1 MAPKQT
7 QSESNS
13 YDIVLVGGGSA
24 GITTA
29 AHLVKQLRKEKLNAR
44 ILIIDPAEN
53 HYYQPIWTLVGAG
66 VYPKEV
72 STRKERDLIPSGVI
86 WLQEAVSE
94 FIPHM
99 NEVRTKQGA
108 RVSYRYLVVCT
119 GLKLDWEKIPG
130 LAESVGKNGVCS
142 NYSYETV
149 ESTWKNIREFT
160 GGTAIF
166 TQPLPPIKCG
176 GAPQKIMYLADS
188 YFRKSGVRKK
198 SDVVFCSAAGTIF
211 SVKKYAD
218 TLNKVLQRKEIVT
231 RYKHNLIAL
240 RTDVKEAVFKNL
252 DTNEEVIM
260 HYDMIHVTP
269 PQSPCDFVRN
279 SPLANK
285 EGWVEVDKEKLQHV
299 RYPNVFALGD
309 ASNLPT
315 SKTGAAVRKQ
325 APVVAQNLVAEMKK
339 QPLTSTYNGY
349 TSCPLVTGYNSLV
362 MAEFDYDQ
370 NPAETFPI
378 DQSKERYSMYLVKK
392 YVLPRLYWHFM
403 LKGRAWLQ
411 PRLNRRDLRVH
422 RLLRLPNL
430 R

>member
-1 MAPKQT
+1 MATIRQRPV
-7 QSESNS
+7 SNS
-13 YDIVLVGGGSA
+13 HDIVLVGGGSA

-29 AHLVKQLRKEKLNAR
+29 ARLVKLLHKERLKAR
-44 ILIIDPAEN
+44 ILIIYPAEN
-53 HYYQPIWTLVGAG
+53 HFYQPIWTLVGAG

-72 STRKERDLIPSGVI
+72 SRRKEKDLIPRGVD
-86 WLQEAVSE
+86 WLQEEVIE
-94 FIPHM
+94 FNPDL
-99 NEVRTKQGA
+99 NEVVTRQGT
-108 RVSYRYLVVCT
+108 RVSYRHLVVCT
-119 GLKLDWEKIPG
+119 GLKLDWDKIPG
-130 LAESVGKNGVCS
+130 LAESIGKNVVCS
-142 NYSYETV
+142 NYSYNTV
-149 ESTWKNIREFT
+149 ESTWKNIREFRS
-160 GGTAIF
+160 GTAIF

-188 YFRKSGVRKK
+188 YFRKSGVRKN
-198 SDVVFCSAAGTIF
+198 SEVVFCSAAGAIF
-211 SVKKYAD
+211 SVKKYTD
-218 TLNKVLQRKEIVT
+218 TLNKVLKRKEIVT
-231 RYKHNLIAL
+231 HFKHNLVAL
-240 RTDVKEAVFKNL
+240 RPNTKEAVFKNL
-252 DTNEEVIM
+252 DTDEEVVM

-285 EGWVEVDKEKLQHV
+285 DGWVEVDKLNLQHV

-339 QPLTSTYNGY
+339 QPLTSTYDGY

-362 MAEFDYDQ
+362 MAEFDYNQ

-392 YVLPRLYWHFM
+392 YVLPRLYWDFM
-403 LKGRAWLQ
+403 LKGRA
-411 PRLNRRDLRVH
+411 
-422 RLLRLPNL
+422 
-430 R
+430 

>member
-1 MAPKQT
+1 MRPASRVARRTMATIRQRPV
-7 QSESNS
+7 SNS
-13 YDIVLVGGGSA
+13 HDIVLVGGGSA

-29 AHLVKQLRKEKLNAR
+29 ARLVKLLHKERLKAR

-53 HYYQPIWTLVGAG
+53 HFYQPIWTLVGAG

-72 STRKERDLIPSGVI
+72 SRRKEKDLIPRGVD
-86 WLQEAVSE
+86 WLQEEVIE
-94 FIPHM
+94 FNPDL
-99 NEVRTKQGA
+99 NEVVTRQGT
-108 RVSYRYLVVCT
+108 RVSYRHLVVGT
-119 GLKLDWEKIPG
+119 GLKLDWDKIPG
-130 LAESVGKNGVCS
+130 LAESIGKNVVCS
-142 NYSYETV
+142 NYSYNTV
-149 ESTWKNIREFT
+149 ESTWKNIREFRS
-160 GGTAIF
+160 GTAIF

-188 YFRKSGVRKK
+188 YFRKSGVRKNSK
-198 SDVVFCSAAGTIF
+198 VVFCSPAGAIF
-211 SVKKYAD
+211 SVKNYTH
-218 TLNKVLQRKEIVT
+218 TLNKVLKRKEIVT
-231 RYKHNLIAL
+231 HFKHNLVAL
-240 RTDVKEAVFKNL
+240 RPNTKEAVFKNL
-252 DTNEEVIM
+252 DTDEEVVM

-285 EGWVEVDKEKLQHV
+285 DGWVEVDKLNLQHV

-339 QPLTSTYNGY
+339 QPLTSTYDGY

-362 MAEFDYDQ
+362 MAEFDYNQ

-392 YVLPRLYWHFM
+392 YVLPRLYWDFM
-403 LKGRAWLQ
+403 LKGRA
-411 PRLNRRDLRVH
+411 
-422 RLLRLPNL
+422 
-430 R
+430 

>member
-1 MAPKQT
+1 MAPKEI
-7 QSESNS
+7 QSESHS

-29 AHLVKQLRKEKLNAR
+29 AHLVKQLRKEKPNAR

-188 YFRKSGVRKK
+188 YFRTSGVRKK

-231 RYKHNLIAL
+231 RYKHNLTAL

-325 APVVAQNLVAEMKK
+325 ASVVAQNLVAEMKK

-392 YVLPRLYWHFM
+392 YVLPRLYWQFM
-403 LKGRAWLQ
+403 LKGRA
-411 PRLNRRDLRVH
+411 
-422 RLLRLPNL
+422 
-430 R
+430 

>member
-1 MAPKQT
+1 MAQT
-7 QSESNS
+7 QKTQDSNN

-29 AHLVKQLRKEKLNAR
+29 ARLVKQLGRENLSAR
-44 ILIIDPAEN
+44 ILVIDPSEN
-53 HYYQPIWTLVGAG
+53 HYYQPIWTLVGGG
-66 VYPKEV
+66 VCPREV
-72 STRKERDLIPSGVI
+72 SMKKERDLIPRGVA
-86 WLQEAVSE
+86 WLQEEVSE
-94 FIPHM
+94 FIPNM
-99 NEVRTKQGA
+99 NQVTTKQGT

-119 GLKLDWEKIPG
+119 GLKLDWGKIPG

-142 NYSYETV
+142 NYSYDTV
-149 ESTWKNIREFT
+149 ESTWKNIREFK

-188 YFRKSGVRKK
+188 YFRKSGVRKN
-198 SDVVFCSAAGTIF
+198 SEVVFCSAAGVIF

-218 TLNKVLQRKEIVT
+218 TLNKVLKRKEIVT
-231 RYKHNLIAL
+231 HFKHNLVAL
-240 RTDVKEAVFKNL
+240 RPKTKEAVFKNL
-252 DTNEEVIM
+252 DTNEDVVM

-269 PQSPCDFVRN
+269 PQSPRDFVRN
-279 SPLANK
+279 SPLADK
-285 EGWVEVDKEKLQHV
+285 DGWVEVDKLKLQHV

-315 SKTGAAVRKQ
+315 SKTGAAIRKQ

-339 QPLTSTYNGY
+339 QPLTSTYDGY
-349 TSCPLVTGYNSLV
+349 TSCPLVTGYNSLI

-403 LKGRAWLQ
+403 LKGRA
-411 PRLNRRDLRVH
+411 
-422 RLLRLPNL
+422 
-430 R
+430 

>member
-1 MAPKQT
+1 MAHKWQKQ
-7 QSESNS
+7 QSNN

-29 AHLVKQLRKEKLNAR
+29 ARLLKQLRKERLNAR
-44 ILIIDPAEN
+44 ILIIDPAEH

-72 STRKERDLIPSGVI
+72 SRRKERDLIPRGVT
-86 WLQEAVSE
+86 WLQEEVSE
-94 FIPHM
+94 FMPEL
-99 NEVRTKQGA
+99 NQLVTTQGTTMI
-108 RVSYRYLVVCT
+108 YRYLVVCT

-130 LAESVGKNGVCS
+130 LAGSVGKNGVCS

-149 ESTWKNIREFT
+149 ESTWKNIREFN

-176 GAPQKIMYLADS
+176 GAPQKIMYLAES

-198 SDVVFCSAAGTIF
+198 SEVVFCSAAGAIF
-211 SVKKYAD
+211 SVKKYTD
-218 TLNKVLQRKEIVT
+218 TLNKVLKRKGIVT
-231 RYKHNLIAL
+231 RFKHNLVAL
-240 RTDVKEAVFKNL
+240 RPDVKEAVFKNL
-252 DTNEEVIM
+252 DTNEELVLR
-260 HYDMIHVTP
+260 YDMIHVTP
-269 PQSPCDFVRN
+269 PQSPCDVVKN

-285 EGWVEVDKEKLQHV
+285 DGWVEVDKLKLQHV
-299 RYPNVFALGD
+299 LYPNVFALGD

-339 QPLTSTYNGY
+339 QPLTSTYDGY
-349 TSCPLVTGYNSLV
+349 TSCPLVTGYSSLV
-362 MAEFDYDQ
+362 MAEFDYNQ

-378 DQSKERYSMYLVKK
+378 DQGKERYSMYLVKK

-403 LKGRAWLQ
+403 LKGRA
-411 PRLNRRDLRVH
+411 
-422 RLLRLPNL
+422 
-430 R
+430 

>member
-1 MAPKQT
+1 MAQRWQKQ
-7 QSESNS
+7 ENNS

-29 AHLVKQLRKEKLNAR
+29 ARLVKQLRKERLNAR

-72 STRKERDLIPSGVI
+72 SRKKERDLIPRGVA
-86 WLQEAVSE
+86 WLQEEVSE
-94 FIPHM
+94 FRPEL
-99 NEVRTKQGA
+99 NQLVTTQGT
-108 RVSYRYLVVCT
+108 RLIYRYLVVCT

-130 LAESVGKNGVCS
+130 LAGSVGKNGVCS

-149 ESTWKNIREFT
+149 ESTWKNIREFN

-176 GAPQKIMYLADS
+176 GAPQKIMYLAES

-198 SDVVFCSAAGTIF
+198 SEVIFCSAAGAIF
-211 SVKKYAD
+211 SVKKYTD
-218 TLNKVLQRKEIVT
+218 TLNKVLKRKEIVT
-231 RYKHNLIAL
+231 RFKHNLVAL
-240 RTDVKEAVFKNL
+240 RPDVKEAVFKNL
-252 DTNEEVIM
+252 DTNEEIVLR
-260 HYDMIHVTP
+260 YDMIHVTP
-269 PQSPCDFVRN
+269 PQSPCDVVKN

-285 EGWVEVDKEKLQHV
+285 DGWVEVDKLRLQHV

-339 QPLTSTYNGY
+339 QPLTSTYDGY

-378 DQSKERYSMYLVKK
+378 DQGKERYSMYLVKK

-403 LKGRAWLQ
+403 LKGRA
-411 PRLNRRDLRVH
+411 
-422 RLLRLPNL
+422 
-430 R
+430 

>member
-240 RTDVKEAVFKNL
+240 RTDGKEAVFKNL

-403 LKGRAWLQ
+403 LKGRA
-411 PRLNRRDLRVH
+411 
-422 RLLRLPNL
+422 
-430 R
+430 

>member
-1 MAPKQT
+1 MATIRQRPV
-7 QSESNS
+7 SNS
-13 YDIVLVGGGSA
+13 HDIVLVGGGSA

-29 AHLVKQLRKEKLNAR
+29 ARLVKLLHKERLKAR

-53 HYYQPIWTLVGAG
+53 HFYQPIWTLVGAG

-72 STRKERDLIPSGVI
+72 SRRKEKDLIPRGVD
-86 WLQEAVSE
+86 WLQEEVIE
-94 FIPHM
+94 FNPDL
-99 NEVRTKQGA
+99 NEVVTRQGT
-108 RVSYRYLVVCT
+108 RVSYRHLVVCT
-119 GLKLDWEKIPG
+119 GLKLDWDKIPG
-130 LAESVGKNGVCS
+130 LAESIGKNVVCS
-142 NYSYETV
+142 NYSYNTV
-149 ESTWKNIREFT
+149 ESTWKNIREFRS
-160 GGTAIF
+160 GTAIF

-188 YFRKSGVRKK
+188 YFRKSGVRKN
-198 SDVVFCSAAGTIF
+198 SEVVFCSAAGAIF
-211 SVKKYAD
+211 SVKKYTD
-218 TLNKVLQRKEIVT
+218 TLNKVLKRKEIVT
-231 RYKHNLIAL
+231 HFKHNLVAL
-240 RTDVKEAVFKNL
+240 RPNTKEAVFKNL
-252 DTNEEVIM
+252 DTDEEVVM

-285 EGWVEVDKEKLQHV
+285 DGWVEVDKLNLQHV

-339 QPLTSTYNGY
+339 QPLTSTYDGY

-362 MAEFDYDQ
+362 MAEFDYNQ

-392 YVLPRLYWHFM
+392 YVLPRLYWDFM
-403 LKGRAWLQ
+403 LKGRA
-411 PRLNRRDLRVH
+411 
-422 RLLRLPNL
+422 
-430 R
+430 